1 MQQKTCPSKHLSLKA
16 GICLLL
22 TLAFSFIVL
31 VLISSNN
38 TATAPATS
46 FAGSQVNQFAAAA
59 PTEGSAVQ
67 EIMTA
72 AKQQADEAVQT
83 VQTAA
88 ALFASHANAFGEFPL
103 VDLVAFAAVVIM
115 GFALLRACRPRGD
128 TL

>member
-1 MQQKTCPSKHLSLKA
+1 MQQKTAASKRISLKA
-16 GICLLL
+16 GVYLVLML
-22 TLAFSFIVL
+22 VFSFIAL

-38 TATAPATS
+38 TAATPVTS
-46 FAGSQVNQFAAAA
+46 FAGSQVNQLTAAA

-72 AKQQADEAVQT
+72 AKQQADETVQT

-103 VDLVAFAAVVIM
+103 VDLIALCAVVVM